1 MPQLPVSIRPFV
13 AAAAIGALLSPNTG
27 CLILG
32 SGLDDGSDGDLA
44 AEDHGDPQA
53 PDYED
58 PSMPPEEEERVTMEL
73 GQCTDGLSRSL
84 VDDTVEIT
92 FDFESSAHEMVV
104 CGGLVANIVFSLV
117 GGFIDL
123 AQDPESSTLPEQYQ
137 YDGEGTYF
145 VDVDTFTDL
154 TMEVRF
160 YLAKDFSF
168 GSEGDLVTHNLF
180 DLSTYLVDP
189 KAEVS
194 AEIDGWEVEL
204 DIEITHD
211 GAGPLVELLGYG
223 DDPPNPIH
231 LDENDLAFIQEQLSG
246 LELEATIQFA
256 DHPGVST
263 IRYDVES
270 PRMLAS
276 SVLSGAPLQLGMLSA
291 DGWRDGLGQTLTV
304 DTWTVEYVD
313 GAVGALDGDI
323 GFTVEGDR
331 FDFEATMSYERSN
344 TPEIAIRCAQ

>member
-1 MPQLPVSIRPFV
+1 MPQLPHSIRSLV
-13 AAAAIGALLSPNTG
+13 AAAAVGALLSPNAG

-32 SGLDDGSDGDLA
+32 SGNDDELA
-44 AEDHGDPQA
+44 SEDAADDPGDP
-53 PDYED
+53 YED
-58 PSMPPEEEERVTMEL
+58 PSQPVAQGERVTMEL
-73 GQCTDGLSRSL
+73 DQCTDGLSRAL
-84 VDDTVEIT
+84 VDDTVEIS

-117 GGFIDL
+117 SGFIDL
-123 AQDPESSTLPEQYQ
+123 AQDPEASTLPEQYQ
-137 YDGEGTYF
+137 YDGEGNYL
-145 VDVDTFTDL
+145 VDVDTFNDL

-160 YLAKDFSF
+160 FLAKDFSF
-168 GSEGDLVTHNLF
+168 GEAGDLVTENLF
-180 DLSTYLVDP
+180 DLSTYLVNP
-189 KAEVS
+189 RAQVS
-194 AEIDGWEVEL
+194 AEIDGWDVEL

-211 GAGPLVELLGYG
+211 GPGPLVELLGLG

-231 LDENDLAFIQEQLSG
+231 LDENDIAFIQEQLSS

-291 DGWRDGLGQTLTV
+291 DGWRDDLGQTLTV
-304 DTWTVEYVD
+304 HTWTVEYVD

-323 GFTVEGDR
+323 GFSVEGDR
-331 FDFEATMSYERSN
+331 FDFDATMSYERSN